1 MFRFSK
7 KMMYAVE
14 AVVDIARHATTGP
27 VQSKSLAQRHDIPER
42 YLEQVM
48 QRLVRSNILQGVRG
62 PRGGYLLGREQSAIT
77 VGDIVSV
84 VRDVD
89 SSGES
94 AAEQIPG
101 GVTAEYLRPQLAEL
115 DTYLM
120 ERLTKITL
128 EELVNQAVPS
138 SVAANVA

>member
-1 MFRFSK
+1 
-7 KMMYAVE
+7 MYAVE
-14 AVVDIARHATTGP
+14 AVVDIAQHASTGP
-27 VQSKSLAQRHDIPER
+27 VQSKSLAERHDIPER

-62 PRGGYLLGREQSAIT
+62 PRGGYLLGREQNAIT

-101 GVTAEYLRPQLAEL
+101 GVTADYLRPQLAKL
-115 DTYLM
+115 DAYLM
-120 ERLTKITL
+120 DHLSKITL
-128 EELVNQAVPS
+128 EELVREAVPS
-138 SVAANVA
+138 TLTANVA